1 LEEQVLRFIDESEP
15 LRGAKVGVY
24 FQVRDLLSR
33 NLFSGT
39 GSYHPMPRPVNTMY
53 LSIPCLS
60 VAGSTDERSPGGTG
74 PQPPQQ
80 GTVRNPTRD
89 RPTPAVTINDDKFFA
104 PASNA
109 KILTTAAALLELG
122 PEYMFTT
129 ELLCDDPSGG
139 NLWYRHGAVQVG
151 SSSSEAES
159 QWAVQEC
166 GLQEC
171 GPCSTFFF

>member
-1 LEEQVLRFIDESEP
+1 
-15 LRGAKVGVY
+15 
-24 FQVRDLLSR
+24 
-33 NLFSGT
+33 
-39 GSYHPMPRPVNTMY
+39 MY